1 MKLVANQS
9 PGLVEL
15 DEELEVEEVEPED
28 LVGPEDEDDDA
39 VCCKKYVF

>member
-28 LVGPEDEDDDA
+28 LVGPEDDDA